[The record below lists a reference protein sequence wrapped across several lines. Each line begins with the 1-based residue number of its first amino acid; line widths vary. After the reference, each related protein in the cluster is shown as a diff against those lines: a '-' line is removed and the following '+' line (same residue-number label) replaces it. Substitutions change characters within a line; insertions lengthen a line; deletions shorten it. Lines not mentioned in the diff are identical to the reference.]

1 MGLVGLVFLGTVV
14 GAGGTEILHVRKPE
28 LIEKIDDAAK
38 RFVDSVYPSRSDS
51 GKPKKE

>member
-1 MGLVGLVFLGTVV
+1 MGLVGLVFLGIVA
-14 GAGGTEILHVRKPE
+14 GAVGTEILRAKKPE

-38 RFVDSVYPSRSDS
+38 RFVDSVYPSTSDS